1 MEAIE
6 LVKELARRTGAA
18 LELDE
23 TGACS
28 FEADG
33 LAVEIVPLPELDSI
47 ALSGDLGE
55 PPPQE
60 VSRLYRLMLEA
71 NRNFA
76 ATFGA
81 TLSLDGATGRF
92 ALCKVLPLKAHD
104 GESFAREVERFL
116 NTQEAWAK
124 IVRDWRDIP
133 GDETLPSLADGS
145 DISNLSGFR
154 V

>member
-18 LELDE
+18 LEPDPS
-23 TGACS
+23 GACS

-33 LAVEIVPLPELDSI
+33 LAVEIVPLGELDAV

-71 NRNFA
+71 NRNFT

-81 TLSLDGATGRF
+81 TLSLDMVTGRF
-92 ALCKVLPLKAHD
+92 ALCKVLPLKAQD

-116 NTQEAWAK
+116 NTQEAWAG

-133 GDETLPSLADGS
+133 DTETPAPLADEP
-145 DISNLSGFR
+145 DMSNLSGFR